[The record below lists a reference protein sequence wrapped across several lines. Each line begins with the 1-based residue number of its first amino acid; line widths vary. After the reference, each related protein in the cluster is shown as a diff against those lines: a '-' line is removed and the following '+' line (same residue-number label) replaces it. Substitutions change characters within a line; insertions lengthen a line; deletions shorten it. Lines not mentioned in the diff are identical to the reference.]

1 MYESIP
7 WGTGVLNASTNQVHN
22 WLSSNVT
29 KESKCLLELKIM
41 RITYTIDK
49 HTNQVGRIAF
59 LYLER
64 LVGNVKYVIE
74 CIMAEMRYIML
85 L

>member
-1 MYESIP
+1 
-7 WGTGVLNASTNQVHN
+7 
-22 WLSSNVT
+22 
-29 KESKCLLELKIM
+29 M

-64 LVGNVKYVIE
+64 LAGNVKYVIE
-74 CIMAEMRYIML
+74 CIMAELRYIML